1 MKPSEA
7 IELDRKR
14 EGSDTWNKIYLHR
27 DGNFYHAYEWSA
39 WLIKT
44 IVCTEEFQKERKDST
59 ILASTRF
66 IGKSDI
72 GEYVIVGFPLQS
84 LSKYIPTYKDVSPKE
99 DGDITIEVEI
109 SDIENKSYD
118 DLNKKYQAWKDACPL
133 KEPKQKEAKP
143 KSSISIVQ
151 KQSAG
156 LFSIASQ
163 VLSYPLESSSA
174 QDNINFIASLRQQI
188 ARLL

>member
-7 IELDRKR
+7 IENDRKR
-14 EGSDTWNKIYLHR
+14 ENSSTWDKIYLHR

-44 IVCTEEFQKERKDST
+44 VVCTEEFQKARKDNT
-59 ILASTRF
+59 ILAATRF
-66 IGKSDI
+66 MGKQEI

-99 DGDITIEVEI
+99 DGDITIQIEI
-109 SDIENKSYD
+109 PNIESKQYD
-118 DLNKKYQAWKDACPL
+118 DLNKEYQNWKESCPQ
-133 KEPKQKEAKP
+133 KEQKQKEPKP

-151 KQSAG
+151 KQSSG